1 MPRLGRS
8 LALPLASPIVG
19 FARAFVV
26 VLVLGLSIVPRPNS
40 RKTEDDA
47 DHDHG
52 IIEIPLTTRRT

>member
-1 MPRLGRS
+1 
-8 LALPLASPIVG
+8 VG

-26 VLVLGLSIVPRPNS
+26 VLVLGLPIVPRPNS

-52 IIEIPLTTRRT
+52 IIEIPLTTGN